1 MPPIPQPSDFPP
13 SLILTITPPP
23 TSRSTNILLLLHG
36 LGDTIASFTSFAS
49 ALHLPET
56 TCIALQAP
64 TPLPFELPGYHWG
77 DDILLDPDALDADPG
92 FSRATDK
99 IVRQLILP
107 VLVRKLGYRGR
118 AIFIL
123 GYAQGASM
131 GLSVGLEV
139 GRGALMDDADGKN
152 GNGEKEL
159 GGIVAIGGVLPLSAI
174 KEDGAGKAGTPVLLV
189 GGQGPGSA
197 LSDAGIG
204 RTKGNFGNVE
214 VVRWR
219 GRRGDGMPSNREEM
233 FPIMRFLASR
243 LRSTSGVPEG
253 SVEIG

>member
-23 TSRSTNILLLLHG
+23 TPRSTNILLLLHG
-36 LGDTIASFTSFAS
+36 LGDTIAPFTSFAS
-49 ALHLPET
+49 ALRLPET

-77 DDILLDPDALDADPG
+77 DDIVFDPDALDADPG

-99 IVRQLILP
+99 IVRELILP

-118 AIFIL
+118 EILIL
-123 GYAQGASM
+123 GYAQGASV

-139 GRGALMDDADGKN
+139 GRGALVGADGS
-152 GNGEKEL
+152 GEKEL
-159 GGIVAIGGVLPLSAI
+159 GGIVAIGGVLPLSAV

-197 LSDAGIG
+197 LTDAGIG

-214 VVRWR
+214 VVRWK